1 MTHHV
6 ANDPKAHRAERHFN
20 PLTRTAKGL
29 SAVSHPQL
37 PVHGG
42 GVLDST
48 AFETAAVDLANAADV
63 FAALADPAR
72 LRVLAVLADGP
83 RCVCDIQAAVPMAA
97 NVLSYHL
104 RVLREVGLL
113 EGTRRGRWIDYRRS
127 DGAAQ
132 LVAGALH
139 AAAFDPAL
147 GRGAATAA
155 SA

>member
-1 MTHHV
+1 MTHHG
-6 ANDPKAHRAERHFN
+6 ANDPKADRAERHFIA
-20 PLTRTAKGL
+20 LTPTAKGL
-29 SAVSHPQL
+29 SAVSHL
-37 PVHGG
+37 PLSVQGG

-48 AFETAAVDLANAADV
+48 ASETAAIDLANAADV

-72 LRVLAVLADGP
+72 LRVLTVLAEGP

-127 DGAAQ
+127 DRAAR

-139 AAAFDPAL
+139 AAAL
-147 GRGAATAA
+147 
-155 SA
+155 SADAPSAG